1 MENKDNKNKKPI
13 HSGHRQRMRE
23 KALEYG
29 FETVK
34 EHEVLEMLLF
44 LGIPQ
49 RNTNPLAHELINTF
63 GSFSAVFE
71 ADYEDLVAVK
81 GMTQTAAF
89 SIKMMPEIFSR
100 YIQDKSKEKLADV
113 EGTKDAFNYFYPKYV
128 GATNEILY
136 LMLLDNAGKVLSLEK
151 LSLGGPSSSE
161 VEIRKIIER
170 CVKYRATQA
179 ILCHNHP
186 SGKLEPSNDDFITT
200 SKVYRVLNSIGVTL
214 VDHLI
219 VYNDKFVSLR
229 ENENY
234 STIFA
239 KPNN

>member
-29 FETVK
+29 FETFK
-34 EHEVLEMLLF
+34 EHEILEMLLF

-49 RNTNPLAHELINTF
+49 RNTNPLAHELINKF
-63 GSFSAVFE
+63 GSFSAVFD
-71 ADYEDLVAVK
+71 ADYEELVALK

-100 YIQDKSKEKLADV
+100 YIEDKGKDKLADV
-113 EGTKDAFNYFYPKYV
+113 NGTKDAFNYFYPKYI

-136 LMLLDNAGKVLSLEK
+136 MMLLDSAGKVLSLDR
-151 LSLGGPSSSE
+151 LSLGGPGSSE
-161 VEIRKIIER
+161 VEMRKIVER
-170 CVKYRATQA
+170 CVKHRATQA

-186 SGKLEPSNDDFITT
+186 SGVLESSRDDFVTT
-200 SKVYRVLNSIGVTL
+200 SKVNRVLKSIGVTL
-214 VDHLI
+214 VDHMI
-219 VYNDKFVSLR
+219 VHGDKFVSLR

-234 STIFA
+234 ATIF
-239 KPNN
+239 KQE

>member
-1 MENKDNKNKKPI
+1 MENKDNKKKKPI

-29 FETVK
+29 FETFK

-128 GATNEILY
+128 GAINEILY

>member
-1 MENKDNKNKKPI
+1 
-13 HSGHRQRMRE
+13 
-23 KALEYG
+23 
-29 FETVK
+29 
-34 EHEVLEMLLF
+34 
-44 LGIPQ
+44 
-49 RNTNPLAHELINTF
+49 
-63 GSFSAVFE
+63 
-71 ADYEDLVAVK
+71 
-81 GMTQTAAF
+81 
-89 SIKMMPEIFSR
+89 
-100 YIQDKSKEKLADV
+100 
-113 EGTKDAFNYFYPKYV
+113 
-128 GATNEILY
+128 
-136 LMLLDNAGKVLSLEK
+136 MLLDNAGKVLSLEK